1 MRPQALENRQGQRS
15 SRTTHEKSALLAE
28 SPRIGRIR
36 EDISPG
42 LSMFPFGDYLIF
54 YDIIPNGIWVVHVI
68 HGARDVRRV
77 LALKPIQP

>member
-1 MRPQALENRQGQRS
+1 MQESEAAAWNWYTRL
-15 SRTTHEKSALLAE
+15 HEKSALLAE